1 MNALA
6 SVAPRVVRYHPPVG
20 LSTLFKP
27 LPKRGE
33 RPPLAVTYQ
42 PKEGGPILKFSAK
55 AALGIPEQTLL
66 LVLLELAQE
75 HFSAF
80 QGAVVLNAGAKSEVG
95 QVLWMALNN
104 NDERALGQTVK
115 LSTTWYELNRRCNTE
130 TGGSAQEL
138 RIEQLRRLCE
148 VVVWEISTGTDK
160 TVRQSFLV
168 VMLVSDEN
176 RIHLALNCRLASSL
190 FGQPYAQVSLQE
202 RLELDKDI
210 PMALHAFFSTT
221 LSCGHHL
228 KIKVETLIERL
239 WPGSSEGAPEGTHRR
254 RRNDVKVALKALGRL
269 DNWSVE
275 WERDGLACVTRSSS
289 GVRDMTR
296 IKANKC
302 MAYPEQAFAKIPNKN
317 NEIRTFDASVLFLNK
332 NTGA

>member
-1 MNALA
+1 MSALA
-6 SVAPRVVRYHPPVG
+6 SVAQRVVRYHPPVG

-27 LPKRGE
+27 LPKQGQ

-75 HFSAF
+75 HLSAF
-80 QGAVVLNAGAKSEVG
+80 RGAVILNTGARSEVG
-95 QVLWMALNN
+95 QVLWSALNN

-115 LSTTWYELNRRCNTE
+115 LSTTWYELNRRCKTE
-130 TGGSAQEL
+130 TGGSAQKL
-138 RIEQLRRLCE
+138 RMEQLRRLCE
-148 VVVWEISTGTDK
+148 VVVWEMSTGTEK
-160 TVRQSFLV
+160 KVRQSFLV
-168 VMLVSDEN
+168 VMLVSDGN
-176 RIHLALNCRLASSL
+176 QIHLALNCRLASSL
-190 FGQPYAQVSLQE
+190 FGQPYAQVSLKE

-221 LSCGHHL
+221 LSRGHHL
-228 KIKVETLIERL
+228 RIKVETLIERF
-239 WPGSSEGAPEGTHRR
+239 WPASSEVALPVTHRR
-254 RRNDVKVALKALGRL
+254 RRHDVKVALKALGRL

-275 WERDGLACVTRSSS
+275 WESDGLARVTRSPS

-296 IKANKC
+296 IKANKS

-317 NEIRTFDASVLFLNK
+317 NEIRTFDASVLFLNN
-332 NTGA
+332 NTSA

>member
-1 MNALA
+1 MTALA
-6 SVAPRVVRYHPPVG
+6 SLAQRVVRYHPPVG

-27 LPKRGE
+27 LPKGGE
-33 RPPLAVTYQ
+33 RPTLAVTYQ

-75 HFSAF
+75 QFSAY
-80 QGAVVLNAGAKSEVG
+80 QEAVVLNSGVNSEIG
-95 QVLWMALNN
+95 HVLWSTLNN
-104 NDERALGQTVK
+104 GDERALGQTVK

-130 TGGSAQEL
+130 TGGSAQKL
-138 RIEQLRRLCE
+138 RMEQLRRLCE

-160 TVRQSFLV
+160 KVRQSFLV
-168 VMLVSDEN
+168 VMLVSDDN

-202 RLELDKDI
+202 RLELGKDI

-221 LSCGHHL
+221 LSRGHHL
-228 KIKVETLIERL
+228 NIKVETLIERL
-239 WPGSSEGAPEGTHRR
+239 WPGSSERAPEGTHRR
-254 RRNDVKVALKALGRL
+254 RRNDVTVALNTLGRL
-269 DNWSVE
+269 ENWSVE
-275 WERDGLACVTRSSS
+275 WERDGLACIARSSS

-296 IKANKC
+296 IKANKS
-302 MAYPEQAFAKIPNKN
+302 MAYPEQAFAKILNKN
-317 NEIRTFDASVLFLNK
+317 NEISTFDASGLFFNK